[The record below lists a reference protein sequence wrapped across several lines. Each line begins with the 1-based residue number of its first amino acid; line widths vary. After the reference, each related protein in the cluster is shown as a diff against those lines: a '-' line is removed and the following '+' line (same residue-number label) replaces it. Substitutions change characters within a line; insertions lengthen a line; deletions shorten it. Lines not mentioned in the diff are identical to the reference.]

1 MSSSSLRRVIDLDV
15 PRKPKNLLS
24 TNLDVPTTTPDY
36 GWSTDIAEYGENVVA
51 PWLQDVAVSDSL
63 GGKAIRGLG
72 WIGEQH
78 SRIPGYDFAEGVLSK
93 AGGAVASG
101 LGFDPRIGAFVGS
114 VLMPDIT
121 DLVPGLGSAI
131 GGGATKASKK
141 ALQAGEDAVKAI
153 RKSAGPEFKYHISEG
168 NLTPHI
174 AGSRMDTP
182 MPRLVDDGITRDTTQ
197 LFATSKKNLGDSK
210 TFYDE
215 KYLDQYEFYSEYNM
229 TAHHILDNELYGNA
243 LNRIDGQ
250 EILDTLNGKYG
261 LEPGNVD
268 TNLVGL
274 YHMRV
279 NEYQKQLKAQILEQ
293 KPEWR
298 DLEPKELD
306 RLLKDI
312 SKSEK
317 PQTMTIAGQKI
328 SAEDSEWL
336 DYEAPSG
343 LKQDHKYWKNWKNR
357 FKENNIN
364 PKKFKFS
371 EDSVIMGTDHMSI
384 VHPLYDMVPEV
395 KEIQNLMKTGEWWY
409 LNAADAA
416 EKLARA
422 GYMQQ
427 NIVINTA
434 ARRLQLIKQRMMR
447 ERGYTK
453 SGVGR
458 KLSNANTPE
467 PTWEEVYK
475 YMNEKPHKAAAAGWE
490 FNPKTPRDL
499 EALYEELTQP
509 PSGAIPDDIYHL
521 FGASYGGKRTRVMP
535 PKQFPGN

>member
-141 ALQAGEDAVKAI
+141 ALQAGEDVVKAA
-153 RKSAGPEFKYHISEG
+153 RKSAGPNIKYHISEG

-250 EILDTLNGKYG
+250 EILDRLNDKYG

-317 PQTMTIAGQKI
+317 PQTMTIAGQTI
-328 SAEDSEWL
+328 SAENSEWL

-357 FKENNIN
+357 FKENGID

-395 KEIQNLMKTGEWWY
+395 VEIQNLMKTGEWWY

-453 SGVGR
+453 GGIGR

-467 PTWEEVYK
+467 PTWEEVFK